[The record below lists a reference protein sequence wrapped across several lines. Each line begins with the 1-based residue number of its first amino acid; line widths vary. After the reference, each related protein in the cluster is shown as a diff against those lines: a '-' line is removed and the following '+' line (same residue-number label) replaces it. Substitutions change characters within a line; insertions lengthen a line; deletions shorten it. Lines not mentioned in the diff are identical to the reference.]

1 MDENIEFILES
12 TQDDMQKALERLDR
26 ELLKIRA
33 GKANPVM
40 LGSVFAE
47 YYGARTPLN
56 QLASVVAAD
65 GRTLVVT
72 PFDKG
77 AIGAIERGITEANLG
92 FNPQNDGQRI
102 IIPIPM
108 LTEER
113 RKSLVKQARGEG
125 ENAKI
130 SIRNTRRDSN
140 NEIKKLKEE
149 GVSEDELKNGE
160 AEVQKLTDKYS
171 EIVDSKLKQKE
182 DEVMTI

>member
-12 TQDDMQKALERLDR
+12 TEESMKSAIEHLDR
-26 ELLKIRA
+26 ALLKIRA

-113 RKSLVKQARGEG
+113 RKELVKQAKSEG
-125 ENAKI
+125 EDAKV
-130 SIRNTRRDSN
+130 SIRNSRRDGN
-140 NEIKKLKEE
+140 NEIKKLKDD
-149 GVSEDELKNGE
+149 GVSEDEIKNGE
-160 AEVQKLTDKYS
+160 AEVQKLTDKYT
-171 EIVDSKLKQKE
+171 EMVDEKLKTKE
-182 DEVMTI
+182 GEIMTI